1 MNKKTIYKQLAS
13 LVLGACIMS
22 ALTAC
27 SEEKVKSDRG
37 YKAEPIEELGV
48 EGKYEVKFS
57 ALNTSVAGMTEAK
70 ATIHVIADQISVGLE
85 VKDSPATTIHSQ
97 FIYTASECPT
107 ELNDSNNDGFI
118 DPVEAAK
125 VLGSILIPLDGD
137 LNAQEDGM
145 TIFPTANGVG
155 SYSYYQEADFL
166 RLVADLQSPDLNPKD
181 EFIKLNG
188 REDLKLEGKVIII
201 QGIPEESYLP
211 GSIRVIQP
219 DTDRAALPIACGKI
233 IRTNQTDIEVNESD
247 ASL

>member
-27 SEEKVKSDRG
+27 SEEKVNSDG
-37 YKAEPIEELGV
+37 GQKAEPIEELGV

-57 ALNTSVAGMTEAK
+57 SLNTSVAGMTVAK
-70 ATIHVIADQISVGLE
+70 GTIHVIADQISVGLE
-85 VKDSPATTIHSQ
+85 VQDSPAATTHSQ

-125 VLGSILIPLDGD
+125 VLGSILIPLDSD
-137 LNAQEDGM
+137 LNTQEDGA
-145 TIFPTANGVG
+145 TNFPAANGVG
-155 SYSYYQEADFL
+155 SYSYYQEAVL
-166 RLVADLQSPDLNPKD
+166 SRLVADLQSPDLNPSV

-188 REDLKLEGKVIII
+188 SEDLKLEGKVIIL
-201 QGIPEESYLP
+201 QGVPQDSYLP

-233 IRTNQTDIEVNESD
+233 VRTNQTEIEVNESD
-247 ASL
+247 ARL